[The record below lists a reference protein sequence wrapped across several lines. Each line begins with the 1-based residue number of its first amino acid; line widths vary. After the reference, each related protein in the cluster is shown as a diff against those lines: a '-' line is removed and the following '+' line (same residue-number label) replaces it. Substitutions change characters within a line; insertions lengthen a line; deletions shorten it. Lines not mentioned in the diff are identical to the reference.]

1 MLKPV
6 ILKGSLVQLEP
17 LAIDHTQALCDA
29 ASENR
34 TTYAYTNVPDGIEET
49 KRYIERALSDYEKRL
64 ALPFAVRSLET
75 DRIVG
80 STRFMDVEVFT
91 RPTDAAP
98 EVCEIGSTWYASAV
112 QRTGVNTECKLL
124 MLTHAFD
131 VWQAVRVTLK
141 TDVRNQRSRT
151 AICGSEPNL
160 KGSAAHTF
168 RLSTSASEILP
179 TTPSFGRNGLISGK
193 TFLAGSQHITE
204 KPADIRQV
212 FSHIRIMDV

>member
-1 MLKPV
+1 MLTPV
-6 ILKGSLVQLEP
+6 ILRGSLVQLEP
-17 LAIDHTQALCDA
+17 MTIDHTQALCDA

-34 TTYAYTNVPDGIEET
+34 TTYAYTHVPDGIEET

-80 STRFMDVEVFT
+80 STRFMDAEVFT
-91 RPTDAAP
+91 RPADAAP

-151 AICGSEPNL
+151 AILRIGAQFE
-160 KGSAAHTF
+160 GIRRAHIPAVEGGLRDTAYY
-168 RLSTSASEILP
+168 SILREEWP
-179 TTPSFGRNGLISGK
+179 Y
-193 TFLAGSQHITE
+193 
-204 KPADIRQV
+204 IRQNL
-212 FSHIRIMDV
+212 SGRLKAYN